1 LEYLKWEAK
10 EMRRN
15 FLHESILVLALCI
28 SSVAGAETQWNVGIS
43 GGSEG
48 ISGFHVSVG
57 NYYRV
62 PEREVVIVR
71 ERGIPEEEL
80 PVVFFLCR
88 HARVSPDVVIA
99 LRSRGFSWF
108 DITIHLGLT
117 PEIYYVP
124 VVVYKDG
131 PPYGHAYGHYRNNP
145 KGKWSKAK
153 FTDPEI
159 VNQVNLEF
167 ISKQYEYD
175 PARVMKMREMGTS
188 FTTIE
193 RKVYREKE
201 RGEKANY
208 REVNS
213 RSVRSN
219 DHEGKG
225 KDRNEDWIPPGKG
238 RK

>member
-1 LEYLKWEAK
+1 ML
-10 EMRRN
+10 
-15 FLHESILVLALCI
+15 FI

-62 PEREVVIVR
+62 PDREVVIVR

-80 PVVFFLCR
+80 PVVFFLCQ
-88 HARVSPDVVIA
+88 HARVSPDVVIS
-99 LRSRGFSWF
+99 LRSRGFSWY
-108 DITIHLGLT
+108 DITIQLGLT

-124 VVVYKDG
+124 VASYKDG
-131 PPYGHAYGHYRNNP
+131 RPYGHAYGHYRNHP
-145 KGKWSKAK
+145 KEKWSKAK
-153 FTDPEI
+153 FTDAEI

-167 ISKQYEYD
+167 ISKQYGYD
-175 PARVMKMREMGTS
+175 PVRVMKMREMGTS

-193 RKVYREKE
+193 RKVSREKE
-201 RGEKANY
+201 RGGRENS

-213 RSVRSN
+213 RSIRSTG
-219 DHEGKG
+219 HEGKG
-225 KDRNEDWIPPGKG
+225 KDRNEDRIPPGQ
-238 RK
+238 RKKMND